1 MNIYE
6 KMSAITNELKTIQ
19 KNLTIRATQNSSY
32 KAVGEVDIL
41 DAVKP
46 LEKKYGVYS
55 YPSNRRIL
63 ESHLI
68 DNSTIFKDSKTG
80 NETVTKK
87 TSYMTRIETTYLF
100 VNIEKPDE
108 FVQVISFSE
117 GIDTSDKGSGKAM
130 SYGDKYA
137 LMKAYKIS
145 TGDDVPPAIPTI
157 SQFEVL
163 EIQDIFKAHNELNE
177 EKFLQHF
184 NIKEWESLDVQQYDK
199 FMDGIRKRYPNY
211 NTTTKPQT
219 ASAKEVEQLQAINS
233 RVGVKK

>member
-1 MNIYE
+1 
-6 KMSAITNELKTIQ
+6 MSEITNELKTIQ
-19 KNLTIRATQNSSY
+19 KNLTIKATSNSSY

-46 LEKKYGVYS
+46 LEHQHGIYS
-55 YPSNRRIL
+55 YPSNRRVL

-68 DNSTIFKDSKTG
+68 DNSTIFKDGKTG
-80 NETVTKK
+80 NETITKK
-87 TSYMTRIETTYLF
+87 TSYMTRIETTYTF
-100 VNIEKPDE
+100 VNVENPEE

-145 TGDDVPPAIPTI
+145 TGDDVPPETPKIT
-157 SQFEVL
+157 QFEVL
-163 EIQDIFKAHNELNE
+163 EIKDIFKLHTELDE
-177 EKFLQHF
+177 EKFLQYF
-184 NIKEWESLDVQQYDK
+184 NVKEWESLDINQYDK

-211 NTTTKPQT
+211 NNANKPQT
-219 ASAKEVEQLQAINS
+219 ASYKEVEQLQAINS

>member
-6 KMSAITNELKTIQ
+6 KMAAITNDLKTIQ
-19 KNLTIRATQNSSY
+19 KNLTIKATSTSSY

-46 LEKKYGVYS
+46 LEHQYGVYS
-55 YPSNRRIL
+55 YPSNRKVL

-68 DNSTIFKDSKTG
+68 DNSTIFKDGKTG
-80 NETVTKK
+80 NETITKK
-87 TSYMTRIETTYLF
+87 TSYMTRIETTYTF
-100 VNIEKPDE
+100 VNIENPDE
-108 FVQVISFSE
+108 FIQVISFSE
-117 GIDTSDKGSGKAM
+117 GIDASDKGSGKAM

-145 TGDDVPPAIPTI
+145 TGDDVPPEVPKI

-163 EIQDIFKAHNELNE
+163 EIKDIFKSHAELNE

-184 NIKEWESLDVQQYDK
+184 GVKEWDNLDVHQYDK
-199 FMDGIRKRYPNY
+199 FMDGIRKRYPSY
-211 NTTTKPQT
+211 NSTTKPQS
-219 ASAKEVEQLQAINS
+219 ASMKEVEQLQAINS

>member
-6 KMSAITNELKTIQ
+6 KMSAITSELKTIQ
-19 KNLTIRATQNSSY
+19 KNLTIKASQTSSY

-46 LEKKYGVYS
+46 LEKKYGIYS
-55 YPSNRRIL
+55 YPANRKIL

-87 TSYMTRIETTYLF
+87 TAYMSRIETTYRF
-100 VNIEKPDE
+100 VNIENPEEYID
-108 FVQVISFSE
+108 VTSFSE

-145 TGDDVPPAIPTI
+145 TGDDVPPAIPVI

-163 EIQDIFKAHNELNE
+163 EIQDIFKAHTELDE
-177 EKFLQHF
+177 DRFLKHF
-184 NIKEWESLDVQQYDK
+184 NINEWYELDIHQYDK
-199 FMDGIRKRYPNY
+199 FMDGIKKRYPNY
-211 NTTTKPQT
+211 NTPNKPQT
-219 ASAKEVEQLQAINS
+219 ASTKEVEQLQAINN

>member
-19 KNLTIRATQNSSY
+19 KNLVIKASQTSLY

-46 LEKKYGVYS
+46 LEKKHKVYS
-55 YPSNRRIL
+55 YPSNRKVL

-68 DNSTIFKDSKTG
+68 DNSTVYIDKKNDT
-80 NETVTKK
+80 ETVTKK
-87 TSYMTRIETTYLF
+87 TSYMSRIETTYRF
-100 VNIEKPDE
+100 VNMENPEEYIE
-108 FVQVISFSE
+108 VTSFSE

-145 TGDDVPPAIPTI
+145 TGDDVPPVIPNV
-157 SQFEVL
+157 SELQVREL
-163 EIQDIFKAHNELNE
+163 DEILNKYSLSIDKMLAYYKVDDIYELD
-177 EKFLQHF
+177 
-184 NIKEWESLDVQQYDK
+184 IQQYADYINQIK
-199 FMDGIRKRYPNY
+199 AKYPDFNMP
-211 NTTTKPQT
+211 NIPQT
-219 ASAKEVEQLQAINS
+219 ASKREVEQLQAINS